1 MPEIDLDAE
10 VKYLKDYWK
19 DRNTQLQADRDQ
31 INLAK
36 PVAVSNKVQWVSNEP
51 KVFYDTATALVSS
64 YPPRFRLPLTINYN
78 AEEKEKISKAER
90 LVLGIWRSLDN
101 RQYARGQSY
110 WLREFAYWI
119 LSGWYAVFNAVVERD
134 GQVEFIADCWDAMS
148 VYPEWSSDKLTKCLR
163 TFEVDSITAKAM
175 IFDFEKKGAK
185 NKSSAD
191 GRFYTPVNDRIEV
204 VNYWLQD
211 GKDVYNTIR
220 IGDQIIKELKKE
232 EFDHIPIH
240 IGAIGNPE
248 RGSSEWKKRLGE
260 NIIASNRDMYEYS
273 NVILSLMVTI
283 MAATAYPNLVTWT
296 RTGDPAVKAED
307 VKGFGTVVPLRLEE
321 KMELLKHAATP
332 QEAMQAL
339 QYIMKQEQKGSIP
352 DVTYGTVITDQS
364 GFAISQLMAAI
375 KYKISPYLNTMQFV
389 ISNVMSDFLLQYKKG
404 NFKKIKLSTTNP
416 QEMKKGLFFVEE
428 FNKSDVPDSLFVEVT
443 IPVTSALDKTQQIL
457 FARQALQPPQL
468 LSRETLWDEILDVQD
483 SEQEYARILQDET
496 LQMPIVKQIM
506 MIEQLRKREQVMR
519 TNGQIREAE
528 ALKRYIMAV
537 EMQLG
542 MRQGIPITP
551 GQEGVSPSG
560 MPPEMGAT
568 GGSSPDLVRS
578 ALGVGSPG
586 LNRRPQSP
594 EERQNKGIVSPA
606 GQTLIP

>member
-1 MPEIDLDAE
+1 MSEIDLDAE
-10 VKYLKDYWK
+10 VKYLKDYWR

-31 INLAK
+31 INLTK
-36 PVAVSNKVQWVSNEP
+36 PVAVANKVQWVSNEP

-64 YPPRFRLPLTINYN
+64 YPPRFRLPLTINYD
-78 AEEKEKISKAER
+78 ADEKERISKAER

-110 WLREFAYWI
+110 WLREFAYWV
-119 LSGWYAVFNAVVERD
+119 LSGWYAVFNAVVERE

-175 IFDFEKKGAK
+175 IYDFVKKGLK
-185 NKSSAD
+185 
-191 GRFYTPVNDRIEV
+191 GEFYTPVNDRIEV
-204 VNYWLQD
+204 VNFWLQD
-211 GKDVYNTIR
+211 GKDVYNTIK
-220 IGDQIIKELKKE
+220 IGDQTIKKLNKE
-232 EFDHIPIH
+232 DFDHIPIH

-248 RGSSEWKKRLGE
+248 RGSIEWKKRLGE

-283 MAATAYPNLVTWT
+283 MAETAYPNLVTWT
-296 RTGDPAVKAED
+296 RVGDPAVKAED
-307 VKGFGTVVPLRLEE
+307 VKGFGSVVPLRLEE
-321 KMELLKHAATP
+321 KIELLKHATTP
-332 QEAMQAL
+332 QEALQSL
-339 QYIMKQEQKGSIP
+339 QYILKQEQKGSIP
-352 DVTYGTVITDQS
+352 DVTYGTVISDQS

-375 KYKISPYLNTMQFV
+375 KYKISPYLNTMQHV

-404 NFKKIKLSTTNP
+404 DFKKIKLSTTNP

-428 FNKSDVPDSLFVEVT
+428 FNKQDVPDSCFVEVT
-443 IPVTSALDKTQQIL
+443 IPITSALDKTQQIL
-457 FARQALQPPQL
+457 FSRQALQPPQL
-468 LSRETLWDEILDVQD
+468 LSRETLWDEILGVQD

-496 LQMPIVKQIM
+496 LQMLIVKEIM
-506 MIEQLRKREQVMR
+506 MIEQLRKREQTMR

-542 MRQGIPITP
+542 MRKGIPITP

-586 LNRRPQSP
+586 LSRRPQTP
-594 EERQNKGIVSPA
+594 EERQNKGIVSST